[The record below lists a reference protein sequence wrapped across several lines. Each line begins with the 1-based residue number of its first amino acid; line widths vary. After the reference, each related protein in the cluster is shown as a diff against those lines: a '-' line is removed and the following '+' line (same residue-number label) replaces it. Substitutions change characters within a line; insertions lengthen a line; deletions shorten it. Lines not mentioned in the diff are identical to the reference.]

1 MIYWESCNH
10 IIQHHGYIFACGY
23 VYLCSPMIHD
33 GGTSLV
39 SSWQIRQL
47 GHERQHFSYLND
59 VRASAFPPLPT
70 AVNVQNA
77 DIQGYETTSE
87 IDVHPPKGRK
97 RGRPASTPTK
107 SNRAQKATYESS
119 PTPSVKIHGTK
130 NRKGKHTG

>member
-1 MIYWESCNH
+1 
-10 IIQHHGYIFACGY
+10 
-23 VYLCSPMIHD
+23 MIHD

-77 DIQGYETTSE
+77 DIQGYETTSK

-107 SNRAQKATYESS
+107 SNRAQKAAYETGPRKLLMKAVLLAASRFMELEIGRES
-119 PTPSVKIHGTK
+119 ILAKLPSY
-130 NRKGKHTG
+130 RFAWARQSDMLR